1 MDSFNIAALRGLQ
14 AGREYYVAMCPMHYL
29 KYFLFDG
36 SELPPELRHQRVLN
50 KSRVPGITQ
59 YLLDNPKDYVFSSL
73 FACIDS
79 KVKFESVGNKGEEFR
94 IGMLAIPMSAK
105 IIINDGQHRKAAIE
119 EALTQRPDL
128 RDETISVVF
137 FIDEGLKRSQQIF
150 ADLNRHAVRP
160 TKSLGILYDHRD
172 PFSQLALKVAEEV
185 SFFNGLTEM
194 EKTSISNRAIKL
206 FTLSSIYQSTKA
218 LLKKGPKDKIS
229 SKDESLAIQFW
240 EEIGKHIPDWKLAAQ
255 KKVSS
260 AALREEYVHAHGVT
274 LQALGILGSDLVLKY
289 PKNWKVKLKKLS
301 KVNWSRKNVK
311 FWEGRALINGRLSK
325 SNNSVLLT
333 VNGLKKVLNLAL
345 TSEQKELEKQYSSNG
360 KK

>member
-29 KYFLFDG
+29 KQFIFDG

-79 KVKFESVGNKGEEFR
+79 KVKFEPLGNKGEEFR
-94 IGMLAIPMSAK
+94 IGMLTIPMSAK
-105 IIINDGQHRKAAIE
+105 IVINDGQHRKAAIE
-119 EALTQRPDL
+119 EALIQRPDF

-137 FIDEGLKRSQQIF
+137 FIDEGLTRSQQIF

-160 TKSLGILYDHRD
+160 TKSLGILFDHRD
-172 PFSQLALKVAEEV
+172 QFSQLARKIADEI

-194 EKTSISNRAIKL
+194 EKTSISNRSIKL
-206 FTLSSIYQSTKA
+206 FTLSSIYQSTKI
-218 LLKKGPKDKIS
+218 LLKKGAKDKIS
-229 SKDESLAIQFW
+229 SNDESLAIQFW
-240 EEIGKHIPDWKLAAQ
+240 EEVGKHIPDWQWAAQ
-255 KKVSS
+255 KKVRP
-260 AALREEYVHAHGVT
+260 AELREEYVHAHGVA
-274 LQALGILGSDLVLKY
+274 LQALGILGAELVSKY
-289 PKNWKVKLKKLS
+289 PNNWKAKLKKLS
-301 KVNWSRKNVK
+301 KVDWSRKNVK

-325 SNNSVLLT
+325 SNNSVLLS
-333 VNGLKKVLNLAL
+333 VNGLKTDLNLPL
-345 TSEQKELEKQYSSNG
+345 TKEQKELEKEYSSNG